1 MRTGCYYLIIL
12 SVYVRL
18 YVTFVVFTDCES
30 CTRSIS
36 TYPGSM
42 EVGEYGL
49 TRGTCYVARRL
60 ELVAVAGVL
69 WISWRVLDAA
79 GFRVFFRLVLR
90 THTACKN
97 MKSPCLIY
105 LSNSNE
111 AFFAFKACAYR
122 FP

>member
-1 MRTGCYYLIIL
+1 M
-12 SVYVRL
+12 
-18 YVTFVVFTDCES
+18 VFTDYES
-30 CTRSIS
+30 CTRPIS
-36 TYPGSM
+36 TNPGSI
-42 EVGEYGL
+42 EADEYGL
-49 TRGTCYVARRL
+49 TRATCFVARGL
-60 ELVAVAGVL
+60 EVVAVAGVL

-111 AFFAFKACAYR
+111 AFFCL
-122 FP
+122 